1 MPWLAPVTIAVC
13 PLIRPTVPPGRE
25 PGPPDNL
32 ADVPEGDDAAKRALV
47 RRGYDAISRAYRTD
61 DGASNPATGED
72 ASRYLAWVDELASL
86 LPGHARVLDLGCGA
100 GVPGTLALTRHGLQ
114 VAGVDFSPVQLA
126 RARTL
131 VPAARFVQAD
141 MAAFS
146 LRPASVD
153 AVTAFYSLIHL
164 PVPDQRA
171 LLPRLTTWLRPG
183 GFVLAIV
190 GAAWWTGTEDYLG
203 ADMFWDH
210 ADTRAYLEWFGAAG
224 LTPRW
229 HRYIPEGNSGH
240 TLILAS
246 ADPAARL
253 GACLA

>member
-1 MPWLAPVTIAVC
+1 
-13 PLIRPTVPPGRE
+13 
-25 PGPPDNL
+25 
-32 ADVPEGDDAAKRALV
+32 VPEDDEAARAARRALV
-47 RRGYDAISRAYRTD
+47 RRGYDVISRAYRSDEGT
-61 DGASNPATGED
+61 SNPTTDED
-72 ASRYLAWVDELASL
+72 AGRYLSWVDELAAL
-86 LPGHARVLDLGCGA
+86 LPAGARVLDLGCGA
-100 GVPGTLALTRHGLQ
+100 GVPATLALTRHGLR
-114 VAGVDFSPVQLA
+114 VAGVDFSAVQLA

-131 VPAARFVQAD
+131 VPEARFVQAD

-164 PVPDQRA
+164 PVADQRA
-171 LLPRLTTWLRPG
+171 LLPRIRRWLRPG
-183 GFVLAIV
+183 GYVLAIV

-210 ADTRAYLEWFGAAG
+210 ADTRAYLAWFGAAG

-240 TLILAS
+240 TLILA
-246 ADPAARL
+246 AA
-253 GACLA
+253 